1 MPTSARLKPPLGD
14 QGEVAGRRP
23 DGGDQNRQKPE
34 QTIPQ
39 SRFAS
44 QLPLHKGACPLR
56 RRGWQ
61 RSARV
66 HATRRCGTG
75 GHKGRPYA
83 PLCGVPKGR
92 TGWPPGSRPPR
103 RSRCPHRPASPRVR
117 GSPPSAPFPAH
128 VVGADCISARNPVRY
143 LPGPGGCG
151 DRARTRHA
159 RPYGGC
165 GRRWCVRRS
174 GAARAAMKAAPT
186 PRFLFSRRGGL
197 YGRPEAGALRQ
208 GSMVP
213 PRRGVQI
220 SKIGAAA
227 IGNSPL
233 IR

>member
-1 MPTSARLKPPLGD
+1 MTKGRWQAVGLTEGIRTGRNWSRQSLSLASRASSLYTREPALSGVGAGSVPRRCMQRGGAARAAIKAAPTPRFLFSRRGGLYGRPEAGALR
-14 QGEVAGRRP
+14 QGSMVP
-23 DGGDQNRQKPE
+23 
-34 QTIPQ
+34 
-39 SRFAS
+39 
-44 QLPLHKGACPLR
+44 R
-56 RRGWQ
+56 RRG
-61 RSARV
+61 
-66 HATRRCGTG
+66 
-75 GHKGRPYA
+75 
-83 PLCGVPKGR
+83 
-92 TGWPPGSRPPR
+92 
-103 RSRCPHRPASPRVR
+103 RCPHRPASPRVR
-117 GSPPSAPFPAH
+117 GSPPSAPFPVH

-197 YGRPEAGALRQ
+197 YGRPEAVALRQ

-233 IR
+233 IC

>member
-23 DGGDQNRQKPE
+23 DGGDQNRQKLE

-75 GHKGRPYA
+75 GHEGRPEA
-83 PLCGVPKGR
+83 VALR
-92 TGWPPGSRPPR
+92 QGSMVPPR
-103 RSRCPHRPASPRVR
+103 RGRCPHRPASPRVR
-117 GSPPSAPFPAH
+117 GSPPSAPFPVH
-128 VVGADCISARNPVRY
+128 VVGADFISARNQVRY
-143 LPGPGGCG
+143 VPGPGGCG
-151 DRARTRHA
+151 DRAWTRHA

-174 GAARAAMKAAPT
+174 GAARAAIKAAPT

-197 YGRPEAGALRQ
+197 YGRPEAVALRR